1 MGHEN
6 MLKLGHK
13 NCLKIKEEMKMRSFG
28 FGKDPSFFFS
38 FSGRVRT
45 GSKTKV
51 RLGTCADA
59 AAI

>member
-28 FGKDPSFFFS
+28 FGKDPSFFF
-38 FSGRVRT
+38 FRFQGVYVPAPKR
-45 GSKTKV
+45 K
-51 RLGTCADA
+51 
-59 AAI
+59 